1 MAPLRQW
8 LSTYM
13 PVYTYS
19 FLGLVLLLLL
29 LSCFSR
35 VRLCATPWTA
45 AHRAPPSPGFSRQE
59 YSLTQLPPL
68 LASLKVICSVK
79 CRSHSFSEP
88 LLLLL
93 PYPTSPLFWTSFPFR
108 RMWPCLETDFYRNNQ
123 VKIRWSSAWTS
134 VIQYDW
140 CPYKNGE
147 IGHGDGH
154 RRKTTWRFIRRLAK
168 WRWRQKRIMFLQAK
182 ECQRTAR
189 KWPEAQREAWNG
201 LSLRALSGNQP
212 CWDLDLGLVAS
223 RTVWDKKFLVL

>member
-1 MAPLRQW
+1 MHPAPSQSSLWLISRVPCPSSLRDNCSKPPWRRMAPLRQW

-108 RMWPCLETDFYRNNQ
+108 RM
-123 VKIRWSSAWTS
+123 
-134 VIQYDW
+134 
-140 CPYKNGE
+140 
-147 IGHGDGH
+147 
-154 RRKTTWRFIRRLAK
+154 
-168 WRWRQKRIMFLQAK
+168 
-182 ECQRTAR
+182 
-189 KWPEAQREAWNG
+189 
-201 LSLRALSGNQP
+201 
-212 CWDLDLGLVAS
+212 
-223 RTVWDKKFLVL
+223 